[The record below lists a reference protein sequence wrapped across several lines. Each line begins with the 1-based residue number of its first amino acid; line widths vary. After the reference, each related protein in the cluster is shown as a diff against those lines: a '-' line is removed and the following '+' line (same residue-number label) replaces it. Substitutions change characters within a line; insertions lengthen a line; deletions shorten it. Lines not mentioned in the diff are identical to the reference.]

1 MKRIYA
7 MTLAFAGAAMTM
19 TAQSKFDLP
28 AGLLVNQAESNRQ
41 AKAQSRAGTPAVTLA
56 PDLDPS
62 EPRLVIVTLN
72 DTMNAADLSAL
83 GYDVENTDSKLVFAR
98 LTPAQMQE
106 LAKLEGVKQISL
118 GYGAELKLN
127 TARAVT
133 GVDAIHSG
141 SDDGLQGHSYTG
153 KGVITGLMDLGMD
166 INHINFL
173 TSDNKPRTKR
183 L

>member
-72 DTMNAADLSAL
+72 DLSL
-83 GYDVENTDSKLVFAR
+83 
-98 LTPAQMQE
+98 
-106 LAKLEGVKQISL
+106 
-118 GYGAELKLN
+118 
-127 TARAVT
+127 
-133 GVDAIHSG
+133 IH
-141 SDDGLQGHSYTG
+141 
-153 KGVITGLMDLGMD
+153 I
-166 INHINFL
+166 
-173 TSDNKPRTKR
+173 
-183 L
+183 